1 LKGTSD
7 FLSRVKASRPG
18 QGFTKISDPEVRSK
32 NAPRKFSGQTI
43 LGLACF
49 CVGVNVFILRV
60 GIYRVSKL
68 LFDGPINQ
76 RDSLQKEILNLQ
88 GNSN

>member
-1 LKGTSD
+1 M
-7 FLSRVKASRPG
+7 
-18 QGFTKISDPEVRSK
+18 
-32 NAPRKFSGQTI
+32 PRANSVGKQYWDLHVFV
-43 LGLACF
+43 

-76 RDSLQKEILNLQ
+76 RGSLQKEILNLQ

>member
-1 LKGTSD
+1 LHV
-7 FLSRVKASRPG
+7 FV
-18 QGFTKISDPEVRSK
+18 
-32 NAPRKFSGQTI
+32 
-43 LGLACF
+43 

-76 RDSLQKEILNLQ
+76 RGSLQKEILNLQ